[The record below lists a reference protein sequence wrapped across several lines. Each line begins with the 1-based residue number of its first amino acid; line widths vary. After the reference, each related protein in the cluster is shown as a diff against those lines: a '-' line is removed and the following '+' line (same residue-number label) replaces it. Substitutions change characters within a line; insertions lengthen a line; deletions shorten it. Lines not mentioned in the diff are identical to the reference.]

1 MKTNIPFPLSRLP
14 LPTLAGLVAL
24 LAFPASSQAVTWI
37 GNTSANWNT
46 AANWNLSA
54 LPTIG
59 GDTLSFGVAG
69 TSGTTLNN
77 DITGQVITGVTFN
90 AGAPAWTLNGNA
102 VTTNGTAPTNIFNN
116 SFSTQTVNLPLN
128 LAGTFGVFGAAS
140 VNLGGNIGQGGTTGL
155 RSFGNNL
162 TSGTLTL
169 SGTISLTN
177 TTAQTFTFR
186 GFGDTVIS
194 GVIQNGTA
202 ASGINKNGSG
212 TLTLSGANTYSGE
225 TRINGGNLILDYA
238 TNDPLN
244 ATTGVVT
251 LNGGTL
257 TLKGK
262 NSGATSETI
271 GTLNVGVSGSSG
283 FTNKLVLN
291 ANGGSGVALTVNTL
305 ASAGGTQYGNLIDLS
320 SSASNSLVATLG
332 GNVALT
338 NGILAQ
344 GSNRANMLVKDTTGV
359 GFATT
364 TGASAGTVSKVSD
377 ASLTTLP
384 NTTNG
389 VATTNYLYNG
399 ANDTVVLGASGA
411 FTINSLT
418 VDSTAGTA
426 TLDAGGRTINPTS
439 AAILLRGTNNV
450 TFTTTSTT
458 TAITA
463 GTFMLHNYLTGS
475 AALNINGSFAQ
486 NTATMIS
493 GPGLTVYAGTGFA
506 NASATAFTLTE
517 GTLRV
522 TAAQNWDTLGAT
534 GLSSSGSTGF
544 FRNNG
549 VLELAADM
557 SSVAGADFTNAIGIT
572 VGSNQIAFY
581 GDAGV
586 SAYGGNRVFNFGGAS
601 ALLTWGSS
609 GFLVD
614 SATGVV
620 DGSNTLKLSS
630 AYSDSTVEITN
641 AISFGTAAVLDRK
654 VDVANGSAAVDAVL
668 SGVLSDGGNGLGL
681 VKTGAGT
688 LALTATNTYSGKTII
703 GAGTLTLTGTGAINS
718 STGIT
723 VATGATFNNSS
734 SVAVTSALTLAE
746 GSALAGA
753 GSFTPGSVNVTAN
766 LADGFASIAAVS
778 GLIKSGTLTFNLTN
792 IAAGDYSIF
801 SGGTPTG
808 LFTGVSV
815 AGTALGTADS
825 SATFTGSDGTW
836 NYVFT
841 NSTNLLSITTSAV
854 PEPSTYAVIFGSF
867 VLGAAVIRR
876 RKASRS

>member
-1 MKTNIPFPLSRLP
+1 
-14 LPTLAGLVAL
+14 
-24 LAFPASSQAVTWI
+24 
-37 GNTSANWNT
+37 
-46 AANWNLSA
+46 
-54 LPTIG
+54 
-59 GDTLSFGVAG
+59 
-69 TSGTTLNN
+69 
-77 DITGQVITGVTFN
+77 
-90 AGAPAWTLNGNA
+90 
-102 VTTNGTAPTNIFNN
+102 
-116 SFSTQTVNLPLN
+116 
-128 LAGTFGVFGAAS
+128 
-140 VNLGGNIGQGGTTGL
+140 
-155 RSFGNNL
+155 
-162 TSGTLTL
+162 
-169 SGTISLTN
+169 
-177 TTAQTFTFR
+177 
-186 GFGDTVIS
+186 
-194 GVIQNGTA
+194 
-202 ASGINKNGSG
+202 
-212 TLTLSGANTYSGE
+212 
-225 TRINGGNLILDYA
+225 
-238 TNDPLN
+238 
-244 ATTGVVT
+244 
-251 LNGGTL
+251 
-257 TLKGK
+257 
-262 NSGATSETI
+262 
-271 GTLNVGVSGSSG
+271 
-283 FTNKLVLN
+283 
-291 ANGGSGVALTVNTL
+291 
-305 ASAGGTQYGNLIDLS
+305 
-320 SSASNSLVATLG
+320 
-332 GNVALT
+332 
-338 NGILAQ
+338 
-344 GSNRANMLVKDTTGV
+344 
-359 GFATT
+359 
-364 TGASAGTVSKVSD
+364 
-377 ASLTTLP
+377 
-384 NTTNG
+384 
-389 VATTNYLYNG
+389 
-399 ANDTVVLGASGA
+399 
-411 FTINSLT
+411 
-418 VDSTAGTA
+418 
-426 TLDAGGRTINPTS
+426 
-439 AAILLRGTNNV
+439 
-450 TFTTTSTT
+450 
-458 TAITA
+458 
-463 GTFMLHNYLTGS
+463 
-475 AALNINGSFAQ
+475 
-486 NTATMIS
+486 
-493 GPGLTVYAGTGFA
+493 
-506 NASATAFTLTE
+506 
-517 GTLRV
+517 
-522 TAAQNWDTLGAT
+522 
-534 GLSSSGSTGF
+534 
-544 FRNNG
+544 
-549 VLELAADM
+549 
-557 SSVAGADFTNAIGIT
+557 SVAGADFTNAIGIT

-766 LADGFASIAAVS
+766 LVDGFASIAAVS

-841 NSTNLLSITTSAV
+841 NSTNLLSITASAV